1 MSKAEKMKPLKKNKW
16 NDDLLFLLDRP
27 SLVSLRLPSV
37 HNDPRLLWLTSITAI
52 SFSGLKQ
59 IKAERMHAA
68 HPPSSSLTASLP
80 LSSHFAWSHA
90 GFFPTSQKMWCF
102 LYGKGC
108 EAVPVLWYAET
119 WALQWRQ
126 TCLCWR
132 VLTGLWKQGWTISSS
147 SSLLFHRAWKEIKT
161 PPGSTYVSTWKAL
174 NTVPPH
180 QISQRTRELFQQLK
194 LKVEKKKKKRQTW
207 WQKRGSPAP

>member
-68 HPPSSSLTASLP
+68 HPPPSSSSLTASLP
-80 LSSHFAWSHA
+80 LSSHFAWSRA

-102 LYGKGC
+102 LYGRMWSGSGSVIC
-108 EAVPVLWYAET
+108 RDVSFAVEADVSVLEGVDRFVEA
-119 WALQWRQ
+119 
-126 TCLCWR
+126 
-132 VLTGLWKQGWTISSS
+132 GMDH
-147 SSLLFHRAWKEIKT
+147 LLFFFFFSALPIKT
-161 PPGSTYVSTWKAL
+161 PLGSTYVSTWKAL

-180 QISQRTRELFQQLK
+180 QISQRTRELFQQLN
-194 LKVEKKKKKRQTW
+194 
-207 WQKRGSPAP
+207 